1 MCNSAAFDEG
11 KALIVESGCELDGE
25 NLGALVH
32 LTCPVQ
38 LDTAAVTESVTGA
51 TVRGA
56 LTVRA
61 ALIHPNSREPCHRE
75 LLWCALPQVTSTVQ
89 MMLWTE
95 RSYHEVGGATCFC
108 FNTTWTSMAAGTG

>member
-61 ALIHPNSREPCHRE
+61 ALIHPKLTR
-75 LLWCALPQVTSTVQ
+75 ALPS
-89 MMLWTE
+89 
-95 RSYHEVGGATCFC
+95 GAALVCLA
-108 FNTTWTSMAAGTG
+108 SGHIDGADDALDREELP

>member
-1 MCNSAAFDEG
+1 MCNSTAFDEG

-32 LTCPVQ
+32 FACPVQ

-51 TVRGA
+51 TIRGA

-61 ALIHPNSREPCHRE
+61 ALIHPKLTR
-75 LLWCALPQVTSTVQ
+75 ALPS
-89 MMLWTE
+89 
-95 RSYHEVGGATCFC
+95 GAALVCLA
-108 FNTTWTSMAAGTG
+108 SGHIDGADDALDREELP

>member
-1 MCNSAAFDEG
+1 VCNSAAFDEG

-32 LTCPVQ
+32 FTCPVQ

-61 ALIHPNSREPCHRE
+61 ALIHPTHASPAIGSCSGVPCLRSHRR
-75 LLWCALPQVTSTVQ
+75 C
-89 MMLWTE
+89 
-95 RSYHEVGGATCFC
+95 R
-108 FNTTWTSMAAGTG
+108 

>member
-1 MCNSAAFDEG
+1 MKDARVAREHTFFSRHTTTSTRSPHAAVVLGAFVCNSTAFDEG

-32 LTCPVQ
+32 FNCPVQ

-61 ALIHPNSREPCHRE
+61 LLHPKLTRTLPSRAALVCCLRSHRR
-75 LLWCALPQVTSTVQ
+75 CK
-89 MMLWTE
+89 
-95 RSYHEVGGATCFC
+95 
-108 FNTTWTSMAAGTG
+108 